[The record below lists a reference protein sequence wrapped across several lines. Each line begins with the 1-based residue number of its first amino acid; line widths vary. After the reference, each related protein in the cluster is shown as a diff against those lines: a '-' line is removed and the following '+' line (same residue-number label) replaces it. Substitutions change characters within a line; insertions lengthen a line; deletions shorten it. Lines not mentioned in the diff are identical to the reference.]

1 MAQIKEYNLQTNAAG
16 PERQT
21 AAHVEDT
28 GNTGTALTQ
37 LGRTVGNIGEAVEK
51 RQGQINSADISAK
64 MSKAH
69 ADSTIELNEML
80 QKATPEDLAGG
91 TSSGAPGSKSLSD
104 KFLDNYDKR
113 MAEIADGATTDA
125 GREYFEKSNA
135 QLRAHF
141 QVQAYE
147 GQAALIGAKAK
158 TDTIN
163 SIQNGSTVLMN
174 DPSAL
179 EITKKNFDEFLQAQI
194 KTGGLPAAKAGE
206 LQKAAYAE
214 FAEGSARGYM
224 NINPDAAEKMIK
236 AGKFDAY
243 ISGDQKYKLLA
254 EAKVYKNAQEVE
266 ENRQKKMAKDARK
279 EQAEATQDMMLNKIY
294 KNEMSSKEI
303 LNDHSLDFSE
313 KLQMIHVMKQHQEE
327 ANKTDPEV
335 YRAVYDRVNAKDGD
349 PQKIT
354 DVNELSEFVGNGIS
368 VSDLQS
374 FRKQV
379 QGGKSGE
386 GKIETQLRK
395 SFTDMAKNQL
405 TKTNE
410 MTGLKDP
417 NGDEQYHAFLTDFTN
432 KYQSEVQKGK
442 TPDQLLNPKSPDYM
456 GNMLQNYVKTPNQIM
471 QDMAAQV
478 RNVPAPSAP
487 KKESP
492 WSIFTKEFG
501 AGISQLKEDIKGITP
516 DAPDF
521 GFPQKQKTYEEVHG
535 KQKVSAKEAPK
546 LNKVDQEAIAW
557 AQSNRDDPRSS
568 EILKL
573 HGMK

>member
-1 MAQIKEYNLQTNAAG
+1 MAQIKEYNLQTQAGG

-37 LGRTVGNIGEAVEK
+37 LGRTVGNIGEAIEK
-51 RQGQINSADISAK
+51 RQGQINSTDVSAK

-69 ADSTIELNEML
+69 ADSTIELQKML
-80 QKATPEDLAGG
+80 QTATPEDLAGG
-91 TSSGAPGSKSLSD
+91 TANGAPGSKSLSE
-104 KFLDNYDKR
+104 KFLENFDKR
-113 MAEIADGATTDA
+113 MTEIGDGATTEA
-125 GREYFEKSNA
+125 GREYFQKTSA
-135 QLRAHF
+135 TLRSHF

-158 TDTIN
+158 DNTII
-163 SIQNGSTVLMN
+163 SMQNGSTALTN
-174 DPSAL
+174 DPSAF
-179 EITKKNFDEFLQAQI
+179 EITKKNFDEFLQAQV
-194 KTGGLPAAKAGE
+194 KTGGLPADKAIE
-206 LQKAAYAE
+206 LQRVAHAN
-214 FAEGSARGYM
+214 FAENTARGYM
-224 NINPDAAEKMIK
+224 NINPAAAEKMIQ

-243 ISGDQKYKLLA
+243 ISGDQKKQLLV
-254 EAKVYKNAQEVE
+254 EAKVYQNAREVD

-349 PQKIT
+349 PEKIT
-354 DVNELSEFVGNGIS
+354 DVNQLSEYVGNGIS

-379 QGGKSGE
+379 QGGKTGE

-395 SFTDMAKNQL
+395 SFTDMAKNKL

-410 MTGLKDP
+410 MTGLKDQ
-417 NGDEQYHAFLTDFTN
+417 NGDEQYHAFLTDFTA
-432 KYQSEVQKGK
+432 KYEAEKQKGK
-442 TPDQLLNPKSPDYM
+442 SPDQLLNPKSPDYI
-456 GNMLQNYVKTPNQIM
+456 GGMLQNYVKSPNQIM
-471 QDMAAQV
+471 QDLANQV
-478 RNVPAPSAP
+478 RNPPAK
-487 KKESP
+487 KKELS
-492 WSIFTKEFG
+492 SEDK
-501 AGISQLKEDIKGITP
+501 AAIS
-516 DAPDF
+516 
-521 GFPQKQKTYEEVHG
+521 
-535 KQKVSAKEAPK
+535 
-546 LNKVDQEAIAW
+546 W
-557 AQSNRDDPRSS
+557 AQSNRNDPRAAQ
-568 EILKL
+568 ILQL
-573 HGMK
+573 HGVK